1 MKDTLRHGK
10 IIDVLHR
17 AVISQGNS
25 KMITLTEYLEDC
37 GNVTIYILSD
47 NKRYLSIEIDKK
59 PEGV

>member
-17 AVISQGNS
+17 AVINQGNS
-25 KMITLTEYLEDC
+25 KMITLSEYLEDC
-37 GNVTIYILSD
+37 GNVTIYVLS
-47 NKRYLSIEIDKK
+47 NNSRYVTIEIDKK